1 MDQPSTN
8 RETVT
13 QSDLVH
19 KPNWWHRRTRLERR
33 LISLFIGLT
42 IFILS
47 GIITLTIFIV
57 AKDAKDADDLKYL
70 SSSSNEQYCL
80 TPGCVK
86 AAARILDNL
95 DTSVSPCDD
104 FYDFA
109 CGGWIKKK
117 FISEDQTGITQ
128 FGAIR
133 DDLNRKLRELV
144 ENDGDNSNEAIYFK
158 MMRTVYKQCMNL
170 SEINEQSKGE
180 VIKDIVDL
188 GGWPLIEGPTWREA
202 EFDWIEALKKM
213 RAKGYDHNIFLSIYV
228 SPDVKNNSRHII
240 EIDQAYLGVPDRKYL
255 LKGMND
261 STVKAY
267 YKAIVDSASYI
278 GQNSKEA
285 IEKGASEIIDFET
298 QLAKYSLPSEE
309 RRNFTKMYHKIQLID
324 LKRIGPN
331 IDWPNIVRSMMVVNV
346 SDNEEI
352 NVKVPRFLRSVDTLI
367 ANTDK
372 RILANYMI
380 WRAVFSALP
389 SAEEPLRKISEA
401 YSRVISG
408 RKTEKPR
415 WDTCMKRL
423 YSSFGTPLS
432 ALYVSRNFDEKSRK
446 QAASMVDYI
455 RGQFIAS
462 LKKIDW
468 MDEATRAKAIEK
480 AEEMFVQIGYPPE
493 LLDESKV
500 MSIYEGINISDDTKY
515 YHNVQ
520 KLRKF
525 WTDYGLQ
532 KLREPLIKD
541 DWKRFSEAATVNA
554 FNNFIENSIKFPAG
568 ILQGVFYDRER
579 PNYLNYGGIGYII
592 GHEITH
598 GFDDRGRQF
607 DKNGNNRNWW
617 EPETEKNFASR
628 VRCIIEQ
635 YGNYTVDEVKEK
647 VNGIN
652 TQGENIADNGGLKQ
666 AYLGYLKYI
675 EDNGPEP
682 LLPGVSMNQQ
692 QLFWIGA
699 ANIWCSKLR
708 PQSMKLRIATGVH
721 SPAKFR
727 VNGPLSNMEHFSET
741 FNCPKGSPMNPER
754 KCNVW

>member
-1 MDQPSTN
+1 MN
-8 RETVT
+8 
-13 QSDLVH
+13 
-19 KPNWWHRRTRLERR
+19 RLERR
-33 LISLFIGLT
+33 LILLLIGLT
-42 IFILS
+42 ILIFS
-47 GIITLTIFIV
+47 GIITLTILIL
-57 AKDAKDADDLKYL
+57 AKDGDELKL
-70 SSSSNEQYCL
+70 LTSASNTDSQQICL

-86 AAARILDNL
+86 AAARILDNI
-95 DTSVSPCDD
+95 DSSVSPCDD
-104 FYDFA
+104 FYDYA

-144 ENDGDNSNEAIYFK
+144 ESNQVNQDDEAIYFQ
-158 MMRTVYKQCMNL
+158 MMRTIYKQCMNI

-180 VIKDIVDL
+180 LIKDIVDL
-188 GGWPLIEGPTWREA
+188 GGWPLIEGPTWKSA
-202 EFDWIEALKKM
+202 DWDWIETLKKM
-213 RAKGYDHNIFLSIYV
+213 RSKGYDHNIFLSIYV
-228 SPDVKNNSRHII
+228 APDVKDNSRHLI
-240 EIDQAYLGVPDRKYL
+240 EVDQAYLGVPDRKYL

-298 QLAKYSLPSEE
+298 QLAKFSLPSEE
-309 RRNFTKMYHKIQLID
+309 RRNFTKLYHKIPLIE
-324 LKRIGPN
+324 LKRIGSN
-331 IDWPNIVRSMMVVNV
+331 IDWPLIVRNMMIDNI
-346 SDNEEI
+346 SDFEEV
-352 NVKVPRFLRSVDTLI
+352 NVKVPRFLRSVDDLI
-367 ANTDK
+367 SKTDK

-389 SAEEPLRKISEA
+389 SAEEPLRKISES
-401 YSRVISG
+401 YGRVISG

-432 ALYVSRNFDEKSRK
+432 ALYVSRNFDEKSRQ
-446 QAASMVDYI
+446 QAATMVNYI
-455 RGQFIAS
+455 RGQFIDS
-462 LKKIDW
+462 LNQIDW
-468 MDEATRAKAIEK
+468 MDEATRSKAIQK
-480 AEEMFVQIGYPPE
+480 AQEMIVQIGYPPE

-500 MSIYEGINISDDTKY
+500 MTIYQNIQISPNDKY
-515 YHNVQ
+515 YTNVQ

-525 WTDYGLQ
+525 WTDYGMK

-607 DKNGNNRNWW
+607 DQNGNNRNWW

-628 VRCIIEQ
+628 VKCIIEQ

-666 AYLGYLKYI
+666 AYSGYMKFV

-682 LLPGVSMNQQ
+682 LLPGIAMNQK

-741 FNCPKGSPMNPER
+741 FNCPLGSPMNPKK
-754 KCNVW
+754 KCKVW